1 MENNFWTSVFGWA
14 TGKKD
19 IMNRNSNL
27 NEFWGTKKPVW
38 VDTNKPI
45 DLFMTVPEL
54 RAVIERRASMMSSAK
69 PKIVDDDGNE
79 IENHPWLYEIINKP
93 NPLQSWSDVIFSLS
107 INDALFNNAFAYSP
121 KLAFD
126 FRKQIVPLPSSM
138 MKIKLSGRFLNQLD
152 SGGLFDGFEFHY
164 NENDFETI
172 EIDDMVYLAT
182 PDGINLINPS
192 NRIETLKFPLSNI
205 VSQYKKRNVLLENLT
220 ALGILSTQKS
230 DMGGSLPLTDD
241 ERKKIRNDWKRRN
254 RDEIIMTEANVN
266 WTPMNFPTR
275 DLLLF
280 EELDA
285 DRMAIIDAFGMS
297 HHIFSKESGST
308 FSNVREGMRMT
319 YQDTIIPETQ
329 QMYDSISHQWKLP
342 ENGIHLIADFSHVA
356 ILQSDM
362 KEQAEAMDKR
372 ASAVQKIIEMGLDLT
387 PDEIKLLLNI

>member
-54 RAVIERRASMMSSAK
+54 RAVIERRASMMSSGK
-69 PKIVDDDGNE
+69 PKIVDDNGNE
-79 IENHPWLYEIINKP
+79 IENHPWLFDIINKP

-126 FRKQIVPLPSSM
+126 FRKQIIPLPSSM

-152 SGGLFDGFEFHY
+152 SGGLFEGFEFHY
-164 NENDFETI
+164 NENNFETI
-172 EIDDMVYLAT
+172 EIDDIIYLAT

-205 VSQYKKRNVLLENLT
+205 ISQYKKRNVLLENLT

-275 DLLLF
+275 DLMLF

>member
-126 FRKQIVPLPSSM
+126 FRKQIIPLPSSM